1 MILIHDRSSN
11 LAKTY
16 KKKGSVIEI
25 TETRVYDESIS
36 VLEAERQGC
45 LNTIESMEER
55 IAEIDKMLASE
66 EMLASKEMLASE

>member
-1 MILIHDRSSN
+1 M
-11 LAKTY
+11 AKTY
-16 KKKGSVIEI
+16 KKKGSAIEI

-45 LNTIESMEER
+45 LSTIKAMEER

-66 EMLASKEMLASE
+66 ECIAEIDKMLASK